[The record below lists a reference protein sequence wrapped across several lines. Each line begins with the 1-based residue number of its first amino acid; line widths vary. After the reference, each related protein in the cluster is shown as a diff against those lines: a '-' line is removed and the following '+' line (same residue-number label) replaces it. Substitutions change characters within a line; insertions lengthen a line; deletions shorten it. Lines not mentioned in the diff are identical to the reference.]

1 MTSLLLLALPAEL
14 FIDILTYA
22 LYDHSNPA
30 NVLCVAQLFSTVRL
44 RILHANIRLQTV
56 RQLAQFSTPQ
66 ESTGDSLRL
75 ACAPKTLSLSI
86 PGGSASPDVFLL
98 LAKALHRCKAALDEL
113 SLAVDES
120 HPDRDGRV
128 PPDILHLCL
137 HSHMRINVQHIYDAL
152 ILADPRT
159 FIWTGPD
166 PPHHF
171 SIAITPEAV
180 PQLFRVIGTWPH
192 ITPIKLANMSFPK
205 EYGADVG
212 SPTSTITAPLLP
224 SIPSLRTLALD
235 RTVFLPPGA
244 IAAMICPLIP
254 GQEQMDALEL
264 VHLVDTY
271 RESIWGPRIRRG
283 DIERATARASMIS
296 RVRRIVRCEAVTE
309 RLMGGDRVEGMA
321 ALE

>member
-14 FIDILTYA
+14 FIDILTYT
-22 LYDHSNPA
+22 LYGHSNPA

-56 RQLAQFSTPQ
+56 RQLAQFSTLQ

-75 ACAPKTLSLSI
+75 ACTPKTLSLSI
-86 PGGSASPDVFLL
+86 AGGSASPDVFLL

-152 ILADPRT
+152 ILAESVCYGPVVVCDGKLTITISPRT

-171 SIAITPEAV
+171 SIAVSYMEGNFARIY
-180 PQLFRVIGTWPH
+180 R
-192 ITPIKLANMSFPK
+192 S
-205 EYGADVG
+205 D
-212 SPTSTITAPLLP
+212 
-224 SIPSLRTLALD
+224 
-235 RTVFLPPGA
+235 
-244 IAAMICPLIP
+244 
-254 GQEQMDALEL
+254 
-264 VHLVDTY
+264 DT
-271 RESIWGPRIRRG
+271 G
-283 DIERATARASMIS
+283 
-296 RVRRIVRCEAVTE
+296 V
-309 RLMGGDRVEGMA
+309 
-321 ALE
+321 